1 MCSIVILRQPGA
13 TFPLIIGGN
22 RDEMAGR
29 PWKPPSRH
37 WPDRPDVLGG
47 IDELAG
53 GSWLAL
59 NDTGVVA
66 VVLNRM
72 GTLGP
77 EQGKRSRGELVLDAL
92 DHADA
97 ADAAQ
102 ALAHLDP
109 AAYRPFNLVVA
120 DNRDAFCLSR
130 REDGARI
137 GIERIPEGVSMVTA
151 QDLNDDSSS
160 RIRFYRPLFA
170 HARTPDPAGGD
181 WKAWE
186 ELLGSRIWDGDAGPR
201 GAMCVVTP
209 TGFGTTSSTLLALP
223 SADHPEVK
231 PVFRFCS
238 GRPDETPWEEV
249 DLS

>member
-13 TFPLIIGGN
+13 TFPLILGGN

-29 PWKPPSRH
+29 PWKAPARH
-37 WPDRPDVLGG
+37 WPDRPEVVGG
-47 IDELAG
+47 LDELAG

-66 VVLNRM
+66 VVLNRV

-77 EQGKRSRGELVLDAL
+77 QEGKRSRGELVLDAL

-102 ALAHLDP
+102 ALVHLDP

-120 DNRDAFCLSR
+120 DNHDAFWLTL
-130 REDGARI
+130 REGAKRI
-137 GIERIPEGVSMVTA
+137 AVERIPDGLSMVTA
-151 QDLNDDSSS
+151 NDMNDPSSL

-170 HARTPDPAGGD
+170 HAERPDPQMGN
-181 WKAWE
+181 WEAWE
-186 ELLGSRIWDGDAGPR
+186 KLLGSRIWDGDAGPR
-201 GAMCVVTP
+201 GAMCVVTA
-209 TGFGTTSSTLLALP
+209 TGFGTSSSTLLALP
-223 SADHPEVK
+223 TVERPDLK
-231 PVFRFCS
+231 PIFRFCP
-238 GRPDETPWEEV
+238 GRPDETPWQDV
-249 DLS
+249 DLE